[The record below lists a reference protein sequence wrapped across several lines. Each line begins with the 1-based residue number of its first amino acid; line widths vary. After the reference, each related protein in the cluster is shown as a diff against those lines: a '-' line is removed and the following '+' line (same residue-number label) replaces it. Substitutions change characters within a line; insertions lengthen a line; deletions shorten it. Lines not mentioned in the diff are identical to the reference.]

1 MQVTRVA
8 PGWPV
13 ASLMHRRRVMA
24 DRITH
29 VGLDVHEEGIVV
41 AVAEGGLRGE
51 VREYGRIANT
61 AAALDRLMRKLN
73 GEGVGL
79 RFCYEAGR
87 CGYGIQRHLSAHGH
101 ECMVV
106 APSLIPKRAGD
117 RVKTDRRD
125 AASLARLHR
134 AGELTA
140 VWVPDA
146 GHEAMR
152 DLVRARLDAVHAL
165 RRARQQLSGFLL
177 RQGCH
182 YGRPA
187 WTKLHRRWLAGLK
200 FEQVLHHVVLEDYI
214 QAVEAAEAR
223 RDRLTAQIE
232 ACLPEWSLAP
242 VVAALQ
248 TMRGMALVNA
258 ATLIAELGEL
268 SRFANPRQLMA
279 YLGLVPS
286 EHSSGASIK
295 RGGLTKAGNS
305 AARRL
310 LIEAAW
316 CYRFPAGSAASC
328 CSGRRSSPSRSARSP
343 GRRSCGCAHAIA
355 SSPAAANQPMS
366 SRPRSP
372 VNWPALSGPSPGAC
386 RRRRADRKK
395 PVIASKGGA
404 SGPPNTLLLG
414 KAGGAAA
421 VRRTLDT
428 TICRVA
434 DPMQVSGPRQLRDAS
449 PVMRFRPAHQ
459 RMINRRHDGC
469 ASSLARQSLKQPLPM
484 EPQIHA
490 PATWK
495 GGHERGV

>member
-1 MQVTRVA
+1 
-8 PGWPV
+8 
-13 ASLMHRRRVMA
+13 MHRRRVVQ
-24 DRITH
+24 DRITY
-29 VGLDVHEEGIVV
+29 VGLNVHKDTVVV
-41 AVAEGGLRGE
+41 AMAEGGIRGE

-61 AAALDRLMRKLN
+61 ATALGRLMRKL
-73 GEGVGL
+73 GDGGVRL
-79 RFCYEAGR
+79 RFCYEAGP
-87 CGYGIQRHLSAHGH
+87 CGYGIQRHVSTHGH
-101 ECMVV
+101 ECVVV

-117 RVKTDRRD
+117 RIKTDRRD

-140 VWVPDA
+140 VWVPDP

-200 FEQVLHHVVLEDYI
+200 FEQVVHHLVLEDYI
-214 QAVEAAEAR
+214 QTVEAAEAR

-232 ACLPEWSLAP
+232 AMLSDWTLAP

-258 ATLIAELGEL
+258 ATLIAELGDL

-286 EHSSGASIK
+286 EHSSGTSIR

-316 CYRFPAGSAASC
+316 CYRFPA
-328 CSGRRSSPSRSARSP
+328 RVSRE
-343 GRRSCGCAHAIA
+343 
-355 SSPAAANQPMS
+355 
-366 SRPRSP
+366 
-372 VNWPALSGPSPGAC
+372 
-386 RRRRADRKK
+386 
-395 PVIASKGGA
+395 
-404 SGPPNTLLLG
+404 LLLRQERRPKLIREIAW
-414 KAGGAAA
+414 KA
-421 VRRTLDT
+421 
-428 TICRVA
+428 
-434 DPMQVSGPRQLRDAS
+434 QLRPCAIWQA
-449 PVMRFRPAHQ
+449 RPHWQAGQCCH
-459 RMINRRHDGC
+459 RRD
-469 ASSLARQSLKQPLPM
+469 RP
-484 EPQIHA
+484 
-490 PATWK
+490 
-495 GGHERGV
+495 